1 MYSISTSITAKD
13 HLEMV
18 PLTNTVSSCNNV
30 GRTQQLQHCSITD
43 RSSEKESDSLQM
55 HRGGISGVGRKVEP
69 DQRVLEQTEGFGIC
83 STCGLFGLTLRP

>member
-30 GRTQQLQHCSITD
+30 GTTQQLLQHCSITATEAVRRRAIRYRYTEVGSAESGG
-43 RSSEKESDSLQM
+43 RSSVIRESLNRQ
-55 HRGGISGVGRKVEP
+55 KVLASF
-69 DQRVLEQTEGFGIC
+69 QHVAFLV
-83 STCGLFGLTLRP
+83 